1 MFNYPDKKSRSST
14 SEWSCKRSISTWIRL
29 IEVFTTLYQRKHN
42 VSKMNNITGV
52 LESNPEIVFLFTG
65 LLFQEFSTILLNF
78 HWNLSYFFAWAAIF
92 SSIRVPRCFQQRL
105 IFAFQNQIRLRK
117 KLKNSKHHNTRESQ
131 LNVGPTNIGPAS
143 IDLPPGFVY
152 FCFRS
157 SKVSTPTFSS
167 NYVNTIKKKEFLAF
181 FLFIRLLSVI
191 FYMLQPS

>member
-1 MFNYPDKKSRSST
+1 
-14 SEWSCKRSISTWIRL
+14 
-29 IEVFTTLYQRKHN
+29 
-42 VSKMNNITGV
+42 MNNITGV

-167 NYVNTIKKKEFLAF
+167 NYVNTIKKNRVFGLFLIYSSSF
-181 FLFIRLLSVI
+181 CHFLHVTTLVTSQQSEILLHIRLFTLIEFSNIRI
-191 FYMLQPS
+191 FSHVRKLQSTSAINTPTS